1 MRRVSVADIMRET
14 GLSRATVDRV
24 LNRRGSV
31 HPRTRAVVEETLG
44 RLSSPGGE
52 VALTPVADIAMRVGK
67 GMMTQM
73 RQAWAAA
80 DVRGI
85 FEDLHLASEEAVL
98 RRVEGLCRDVTRPLI
113 LTAKNSDR
121 LTAVLRQ
128 ARGRGKRI
136 IAMVSDL
143 APAARDGFV
152 GIDDRAAGQTAAF
165 LIGRMLGDRPTTV
178 GVVLGNSAFRCHE
191 DREIGF
197 RTGLRANFPK
207 VVLAAEAQGED
218 SAELTREA
226 VARMLRA
233 QPALA
238 AIYNVGGGNVGLVE
252 ALRQAGR
259 AGDVLIVGHEANNV
273 TLPLLRDGG
282 MDFVIASPQKVLL
295 DEALRRATSPAEAP
309 QPDQTLVDFGVYTRF
324 NLPSFSGAA

>member
-252 ALRQAGR
+252 ALRQTGR